1 MPDSSES
8 SYKKGELAKRILLMI
23 AGGLIIPAAVVA
35 PNLALVLR
43 PIIRALCK
51 KHGVQRQ
58 NIVKSITYLKRQRL
72 VSIVEKNGQQILTLS
87 ENGRKKIL
95 QYNLDKITLKKPKR
109 WDGYWR
115 LVIFDIPEDMKRG
128 REAFRE
134 KLKHL
139 GFYQLQKSCFVYPY
153 DCRKEIDFITE
164 IFDISPHINFIIA
177 KEIEGQE
184 HLLKFFNLGSQ

>member
-1 MPDSSES
+1 MSDSKES

-23 AGGLIIPAAVVA
+23 AGGLIIPAAVVV
-35 PNLALVLR
+35 PNLTLVLR
-43 PIIRALCK
+43 PIIKALCK
-51 KHGVQRQ
+51 KHGAQRQ

-72 VSIVEKNGQQILTLS
+72 VSVVEKNGQQILTLS

-95 QYNLDKITLKKPKR
+95 QYDLDKITLKKPKK

-115 LVIFDIPEDMKRG
+115 LVIFDIPENMKRG

-139 GFYQLQKSCFVYPY
+139 GFYRLQKSCFLFPY
-153 DCRKEIDFITE
+153 ECRDEIDFITE
-164 IFDISPHINFIIA
+164 IFDVSPYINFIIA

-184 HLLKFFNLGSQ
+184 KLEKFFGINY